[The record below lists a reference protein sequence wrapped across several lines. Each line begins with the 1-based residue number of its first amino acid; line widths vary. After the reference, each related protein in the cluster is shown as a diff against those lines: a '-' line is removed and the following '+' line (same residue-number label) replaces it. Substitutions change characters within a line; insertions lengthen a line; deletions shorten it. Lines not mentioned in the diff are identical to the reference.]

1 MNWQVLAIV
10 EGFIIGFIAITWSL
24 NRRFNR
30 LDQHLKRIESKL
42 DQLFEPLP
50 LSALKKE

>member
-10 EGFIIGFIAITWSL
+10 EGFIIGFFAISWAI
-24 NRRFNR
+24 NRRFNKT
-30 LDQHLKRIESKL
+30 DQQLRRIESKL

-50 LSALKKE
+50 KAKT